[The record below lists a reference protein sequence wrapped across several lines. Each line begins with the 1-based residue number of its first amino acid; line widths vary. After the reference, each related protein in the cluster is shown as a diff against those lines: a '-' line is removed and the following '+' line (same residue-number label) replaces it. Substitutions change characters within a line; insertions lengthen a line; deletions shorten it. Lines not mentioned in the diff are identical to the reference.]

1 MTAPARVLILDQ
13 DPDLLTRHS
22 TILRR
27 RGAEVA
33 AETATTI
40 TEALHRIRR
49 AGFDAIV
56 CRVDSPEEV
65 SFLIR
70 IRNLAPRVPLV
81 AVTSGTNPALDDLA
95 RESGANAVQTLDEGA
110 DDPMEKAALRIRR
123 LIQKSR
129 ATVRRS
135 RELRIQGRELVAEH
149 RWIISR
155 NRLFSRQRLEQ
166 IQEGLAQFRP
176 LLVED
181 SGDQVLL
188 MRRAFQRASLPFPLP
203 VMHDGAEA
211 IRYLGGTGAF
221 HDRTKFPPP
230 TLVILDLHLPRK
242 SGFDVIQWIRSR
254 PELEKLQVYM
264 LTSSPDDL
272 DQAMSL
278 GVSDYFTKPMGF
290 EPLVGVVRAIA
301 TRWWFRTE
309 AYAPIPRPK

>member
-1 MTAPARVLILDQ
+1 VTSPARVLILDQ

-22 TILRR
+22 TLLRR
-27 RGAEVA
+27 RDSEVA

-40 TEALHRIRR
+40 GEALHRIRR
-49 AGFDAIV
+49 AGFDAVV

-65 SFLIR
+65 SFLVR

-95 RESGANAVQTLDEGA
+95 RESGANAVQTVDAAAAEPA
-110 DDPMEKAALRIRR
+110 EKAALRIRR

-129 ATVRRS
+129 ATVKRS
-135 RELRIQGRELVAEH
+135 REVRSQGRDLVAEH
-149 RWIISR
+149 RWIIAR

-166 IQEGLAQFRP
+166 IQEALATFRP

-188 MRRAFQRASLPFPLP
+188 MRRAFERASLPFPLP
-203 VMHDGAEA
+203 VMHDGEEA
-211 IRYLGGTGAF
+211 IRYLGGTGAY
-221 HDRTKFPPP
+221 HDRNKFPLP

-242 SGFDVIQWIRSR
+242 SGFDVIQWVRTR
-254 PELEKLQVYM
+254 PELARLPVYM

-272 DQAMSL
+272 DQAMAL

-301 TRWWFRTE
+301 ARWWFRTE
-309 AYAPIPRPK
+309 AYAATPRSK